1 MFLDV
6 TCMWLGW
13 WRCFF
18 FPGLVMFL
26 SCESPSSNRANYKYI
41 YIYAHTYYIYIIHRP
56 SFTSKRRCLS
66 QHVPVFA
73 NVWTTLRVRY
83 MCFVCYQIKHCKRW
97 IYVCLCCI
105 MYYVCCLIYNI
116 VPAFSNIQMLLPLRN
131 RWILCATLPLSCTLL
146 WCANIQK
153 RSVGRR
159 TWGIETGAL
168 QPTQIFRA

>member
-18 FPGLVMFL
+18 FFRVLLCSYHVSHQVVIVPTT
-26 SCESPSSNRANYKYI
+26 NI